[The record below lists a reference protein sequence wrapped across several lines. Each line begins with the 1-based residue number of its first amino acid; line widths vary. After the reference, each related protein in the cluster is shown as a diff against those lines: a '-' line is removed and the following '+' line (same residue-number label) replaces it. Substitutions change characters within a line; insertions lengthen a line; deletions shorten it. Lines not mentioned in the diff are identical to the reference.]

1 MAKKNSSYWKERM
14 AALEDEQYSRSVAYY
29 RDLEKQF
36 DEASK
41 LLQMD
46 IERWYNRL
54 ADNNGVSYAKAK
66 KMLKASELDE
76 FKWTVQQYI
85 KAGKENAVDQRWLKE
100 LENASARYHISRLEA
115 MKLQI
120 RQHAELLYS
129 TYEGGTIGFL
139 HNAYTDNYYHTAFE
153 IAKGTGVGSNL
164 TRLDPKIIDTVIRK
178 PWAQDGS
185 SFSDRIWTNKEKLV
199 TKLHTELSQSII
211 RGSDP
216 KKAIRNLAQVMDV
229 NRSQA
234 GRLIMTESAAI
245 ASTAQKDCFKELG
258 VEQYEILATLDTRTS
273 DICRDMD
280 EKVFDMKD
288 YEVGVTAPPFHPH
301 CRTTTVPHFDD
312 EFSTV
317 EMRSA
322 RDPVSGKSMEVPT
335 SMTYKKWHE
344 EFVENDP
351 QAALLE
357 KMQKNKATDRTQYEK
372 YKETL
377 GKEVPASFNE
387 FQNIKYTDKL
397 EYGILKAQSRGM
409 TYYNQALENEPVITE
424 QVKKMAESVGM
435 NNLGLEY
442 RIKTKE
448 SFLEKIRKNYQPD
461 GNEYEIKDIVR
472 YTLGAPPDN
481 LADKTLLAIEN
492 FEKEGYNTVRI
503 KNTWHPDS
511 SYNGINTFIKSPSGQ
526 TFEMQY
532 HTPESFDL
540 KNGELHKLYEK
551 QRKLLDDESEEFLE
565 IEDRMIELSS
575 KLTFPNNIERV
586 KNK

>member
-1 MAKKNSSYWKERM
+1 MV
-14 AALEDEQYSRSVAYY
+14 ALEDDQYSRSTAYY
-29 RDLEKQF
+29 RDLKKQF

-54 ADNNGVSYAKAK
+54 ADNNAVSYAKAK

-100 LENASARYHISRLEA
+100 LENASAKYHISRLEA

-139 HNAYTDNYYHTAFE
+139 HNAYTENYYHTAFE
-153 IAKGTGVGSNL
+153 IARGTGVGSNL

-199 TKLHTELSQSII
+199 NKLHTELSQSII

-216 KKAIRNLAQVMDV
+216 KKAIRNLARVMDV
-229 NRSQA
+229 SRSQV

-245 ASTAQKDCFKELG
+245 ASAAQKDCFKELG

-301 CRTTTVPHFDD
+301 CRTTTAPHFDD
-312 EFSTV
+312 EFSAV
-317 EMRSA
+317 EMRAA
-322 RDPVSGKSMEVPT
+322 RDPVTGKSMEVPA
-335 SMTYKKWHE
+335 SMTYKQWHE

-351 QAALLE
+351 QAAVLLE
-357 KMQKNKATDRTQYEK
+357 KMQKNEVADRNQFKDYKAIFGKDISQSFAEFQKMKYTKIEEWEGVKAEKQSRINQMDFSQMGGLKAKLGNKEVRLWYKSQDERIPDMVDKAIPLKEQATQAFNLRNEHRTQARELMKDKKAREELDKTHKNPSFEQVMEHKKKK
-372 YKETL
+372 YGLTDEEAYKDIIRSSATTNKKYDRIAGVE
-377 GKEVPASFNE
+377 GKE
-387 FQNIKYTDKL
+387 
-397 EYGILKAQSRGM
+397 
-409 TYYNQALENEPVITE
+409 
-424 QVKKMAESVGM
+424 
-435 NNLGLEY
+435 
-442 RIKTKE
+442 
-448 SFLEKIRKNYQPD
+448 EKR
-461 GNEYEIKDIVR
+461 
-472 YTLGAPPDN
+472 
-481 LADKTLLAIEN
+481 
-492 FEKEGYNTVRI
+492 
-503 KNTWHPDS
+503 
-511 SYNGINTFIKSPSGQ
+511 
-526 TFEMQY
+526 
-532 HTPESFDL
+532 
-540 KNGELHKLYEK
+540 
-551 QRKLLDDESEEFLE
+551 
-565 IEDRMIELSS
+565 
-575 KLTFPNNIERV
+575 
-586 KNK
+586 

>member
-120 RQHAELLYS
+120 RQHAELLS
-129 TYEGGTIGFL
+129 TAYEGGTTAFL
-139 HNAYTDNYYHTAFE
+139 HNAYTENYYHTAFE

-216 KKAIRNLAQVMDV
+216 KKAIRSLAQVMDV
-229 NRSQA
+229 SRSQA

-312 EFSTV
+312 EFSAV
-317 EMRSA
+317 EMRAA
-322 RDPVSGKSMEVPT
+322 RDPVTGKSMEVPA
-335 SMTYKKWHE
+335 SMTYKQWHE

-357 KMQKNKATDRTQYEK
+357 KMQKNKVADRTQYEK

-387 FQNIKYTDKL
+387 FQNVKYTDKL

-424 QVKKMAESVGM
+424 QVKKMAESAGM

>member
-14 AALEDEQYSRSVAYY
+14 AALEDEQYSLSVAYY

-120 RQHAELLYS
+120 RQHAELLS
-129 TYEGGTIGFL
+129 TTYEGGTIGFL
-139 HNAYTDNYYHTAFE
+139 HNAYTENYYHTAFE

-216 KKAIRNLAQVMDV
+216 KKAIRNLTQVMDV
-229 NRSQA
+229 SRSQA

-258 VEQYEILATLDTRTS
+258 VEQYEILATLDTHTS

-317 EMRSA
+317 EMRAA
-322 RDPVSGKSMEVPT
+322 RDPVTGKSMEVPA
-335 SMTYKKWHE
+335 SMTYKQWHE

-357 KMQKNKATDRTQYEK
+357 KMQKNEVADRNQFKDYKAVF
-372 YKETL
+372 
-377 GKEVPASFNE
+377 GKDIPQSFAE
-387 FQNIKYTDKL
+387 FQNMKYT
-397 EYGILKAQSRGM
+397 
-409 TYYNQALENEPVITE
+409 
-424 QVKKMAESVGM
+424 
-435 NNLGLEY
+435 
-442 RIKTKE
+442 RI
-448 SFLEKIRKNYQPD
+448 
-461 GNEYEIKDIVR
+461 
-472 YTLGAPPDN
+472 
-481 LADKTLLAIEN
+481 
-492 FEKEGYNTVRI
+492 
-503 KNTWHPDS
+503 
-511 SYNGINTFIKSPSGQ
+511 
-526 TFEMQY
+526 
-532 HTPESFDL
+532 
-540 KNGELHKLYEK
+540 
-551 QRKLLDDESEEFLE
+551 EEW
-565 IEDRMIELSS
+565 
-575 KLTFPNNIERV
+575 ERV
-586 KNK
+586 KSEKQSRINQMDFSQMGGLKARLGNKEVRLWYKLQDEKIPDMVNKTQPLKEQAAQAFSLRNEHRTQARELMKDKKAREELDKAHKNPSFEQIMEHKKKKYGLTDEEAYQDIIRSSATTNKKYDRIAGVEGEEEKR